1 MSEDEEIHGQG
12 CHIHGD
18 ATDHHRQE
26 SHSYIVVFS
35 GIFTSE
41 AASIGNTRT
50 RWESSA
56 SEGNTVAGSPANV
69 INVKSVTPVPL

>member
-1 MSEDEEIHGQG
+1 MAVAKSSLASRNRI
-12 CHIHGD
+12 
-18 ATDHHRQE
+18 
-26 SHSYIVVFS
+26 VFS